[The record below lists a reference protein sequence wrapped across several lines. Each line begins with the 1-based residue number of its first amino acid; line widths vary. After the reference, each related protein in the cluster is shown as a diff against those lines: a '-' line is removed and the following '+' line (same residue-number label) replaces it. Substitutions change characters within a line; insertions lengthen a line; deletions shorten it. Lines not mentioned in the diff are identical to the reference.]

1 VRYFFVAF
9 LFTVDL
15 LLVERTSDNSVILS
29 GAWRFD
35 LLGWL
40 RLLLFRGLQ
49 TLQENLLD
57 FFVVQLHDTVF

>member
-1 VRYFFVAF
+1 MAF

-35 LLGWL
+35 LLSWL